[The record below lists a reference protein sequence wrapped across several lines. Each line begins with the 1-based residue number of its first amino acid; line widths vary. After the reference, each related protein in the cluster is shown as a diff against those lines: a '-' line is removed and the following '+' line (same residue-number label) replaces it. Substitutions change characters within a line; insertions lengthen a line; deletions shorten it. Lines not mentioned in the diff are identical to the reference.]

1 MLKRTALAFLCT
13 ATVSAIAG
21 TAIAPISALAADK
34 PCQQIRQACLDAG
47 FLEGAAKQG
56 NGLVIDCVDPI
67 MQGAAQ
73 PTKASKPLPT
83 IDPQLVSACKT
94 ANPNFGSKQASGGQT
109 AAPSAQPAAPPAA
122 PPADSQGAAP
132 APAQ

>member
-1 MLKRTALAFLCT
+1 MLKRTALSFLSIAT
-13 ATVSAIAG
+13 ASAIAG
-21 TAIAPISALAADK
+21 TSLAPTSALAADK

-47 FLEGAAKQG
+47 FAEGAFKEG
-56 NGLVIDCVDPI
+56 NGLFIDCVDPI
-67 MQGAAQ
+67 MQAAAQ

-83 IDPQLVSACKT
+83 IDPQVVSACKT

-109 AAPSAQPAAPPAA
+109 AAPAAQPPAPPAA
-122 PPADSQGAAP
+122 PPSDSQGATP